1 MTGTDVVTQTSP
13 PDRAA
18 TPTLETRGVVK
29 RFPDGTEALAGVDL
43 AVAPGETVALVGE
56 SGSGKST
63 LLRTFN
69 RMVEPTAGEVLVRGR
84 AVAGE
89 DPVRLRRG
97 IGYVQQEGGLLPHWT
112 VARNVDLV
120 PSLLGEGGGW
130 PEERRRERVREV
142 LELVGLP
149 EARYGARYPRELSG
163 GQRQRVAFAR
173 ALAADPDVV
182 LLDEPF
188 GALDAL
194 TRMELRGELRGLLR
208 RLGKTLLLVTH
219 DLEEAFELADRVAVM
234 RKGRVLRVGTPE
246 ELEREPGDGYVEA
259 LLRVG
264 RG

>member
-1 MTGTDVVTQTSP
+1 MIEVHRIAKQLQRTFQGRAFHGPAVEELLEGMTAKT
-13 PDRAA
+13 AA
-18 TPTLETRGVVK
+18 TRVTGVSHTIWQIVLHMTYWQDTARGWLQGSTR
-29 RFPDGTEALAGVDL
+29 R
-43 AVAPGETVALVGE
+43 
-56 SGSGKST
+56 
-63 LLRTFN
+63 
-69 RMVEPTAGEVLVRGR
+69 
-84 AVAGE
+84 
-89 DPVRLRRG
+89 
-97 IGYVQQEGGLLPHWT
+97 
-112 VARNVDLV
+112 
-120 PSLLGEGGGW
+120 PSPGEGGGW
-130 PEERRRERVREV
+130 PEVLRRERVREV